1 MYPGES
7 IIEVG
12 GYPALV
18 RFEPGRAGSSL
29 VVFITGG
36 GVLARI
42 AYGHPGGRACDFLA
56 YWLHQEGF
64 ASLALSYPMGNAVF
78 DRAYPDF
85 SVVDWGEQ
93 SAEIIALHVKAHEL
107 PRRVIVMGW
116 SMAGRIVEP
125 ITAALH
131 QRDIEVEL
139 FVAMAAS
146 TPLPNLLPALS
157 AMRPAASGLASVA
170 GAYAEVLLANLQEQS
185 RDAGHVIL
193 DPVIFSTQFMGDYPV
208 RLSASAMRY
217 NNGTFIPDPLGD
229 QHQTGAWRY
238 SALPPLAL
246 MTHEAKLDA
255 RHALMDRATWGF
267 YITQSSVRGPCP
279 RTGNKPLGARAR
291 EVDTDQRPHSCGARP
306 FDDDHAWK
314 PHVLRRREGSAVYGR
329 GARGAS
335 HTHGRADRG
344 ARRGDAALAAAS
356 NWAISD
362 AAAGV
367 MRSPRE
373 RVAEEDGSR
382 THLRPSDGPTRI

>member
-139 FVAMAAS
+139 FVAMAAA

-267 YITQSSVRGPCP
+267 YITQSLSEARVFAQATSPSVLAPAKWTRINDLIHAAPARLTMIMP
-279 RTGNKPLGARAR
+279 GNHMFFVGEKGARST
-291 EVDTDQRPHSCGARP
+291 V
-306 FDDDHAWK
+306 
-314 PHVLRRREGSAVYGR
+314 
-329 GARGAS
+329 
-335 HTHGRADRG
+335 
-344 ARRGDAALAAAS
+344 AALEELRTRMAAL
-356 NWAISD
+356 I
-362 AAAGV
+362 
-367 MRSPRE
+367 
-373 RVAEEDGSR
+373 AELAEA
-382 THLRPSDGPTRI
+382 TRP

>member
-7 IIEVG
+7 ILEVG

-18 RFEPGRAGSSL
+18 RFEPGRAGSPL

-42 AYGHPGGRACDFLA
+42 AYGYPGGRASDFLA
-56 YWLHQEGF
+56 YWLHHEGF
-64 ASLALSYPMGNAVF
+64 PSLALSYPMGNAVF

-131 QRDIEVEL
+131 RRDIEVEL
-139 FVAMAAS
+139 FAAMAAS
-146 TPLPNLLPALS
+146 PPLPNLLPALS

-170 GAYAEVLLANLQEQS
+170 GAYTEALLANLQEQS
-185 RDAGHVIL
+185 ADAGHVIL
-193 DPVIFSTQFMGDYPV
+193 DPAMFATQFMGDFPV
-208 RLSASAMRY
+208 RLAASAMRLS
-217 NNGTFIPDPLGD
+217 NGAFISDPLGD

-238 SALPPLAL
+238 SDFPPLVL

-267 YITQSSVRGPCP
+267 YMTQSLSEARVLAQVKSPSALAPAKWTRINDLIHAAPARLTMVMP
-279 RTGNKPLGARAR
+279 GNHMFFVGEKGARST
-291 EVDTDQRPHSCGARP
+291 V
-306 FDDDHAWK
+306 
-314 PHVLRRREGSAVYGR
+314 
-329 GARGAS
+329 
-335 HTHGRADRG
+335 
-344 ARRGDAALAAAS
+344 AALEELRTRTAS
-356 NWAISD
+356 LI
-362 AAAGV
+362 
-367 MRSPRE
+367 
-373 RVAEEDGSR
+373 AELDEA
-382 THLRPSDGPTRI
+382 TRP